1 MRVEAVEESRALILA
16 EMAMTSVGRRSN
28 GPVSDILA
36 LKGPWS
42 VRGTCEGSGQA
53 NAVGTGNRAIFTGH
67 VVATVQKPEIRAAA
81 NTDPGG

>member
-1 MRVEAVEESRALILA
+1 MRVEAVEESRALILG

-28 GPVSDILA
+28 GPVSDSLV
-36 LKGPWS
+36 KGPWS

-53 NAVGTGNRAIFTGH
+53 DAGGRGNRAIFTGH